1 MKIIKQVTAVAAVAA
16 ALGTVSANAGTEPDH
31 CYDFS
36 NMVEDRSFTV
46 GDTIETDFATIN
58 IRPYYVNGEPATA
71 DVRGAERASSQIA
84 GGTAPELQVK
94 LVALNVVPRKPVS
107 AVSTRIAQNI
117 SSDGGFAESGIGVNR
132 KARKSDKG
140 FAGMDGAVI
149 GTNAAGKARITAD
162 ISPTGG
168 GNWHSGTLTFEA
180 VQGSIESI
188 RLGGHTWNI
197 DNMCFRY

>member
-1 MKIIKQVTAVAAVAA
+1 MKMIKQVTAVAAVAA
-16 ALGTVSANAGTEPDH
+16 TLGAVSANAGTVADH

-36 NMVEDRSFTV
+36 NMVENRSFTV

-58 IRPYYVNGEPATA
+58 IKPYFVNGEPATA
-71 DVRGAERASSQIA
+71 DVRGAERSSSQIA
-84 GGTAPELQVK
+84 GGAAPELKVK

-107 AVSTRIAQNI
+107 VVTTRIAQNMT
-117 SSDGGFAESGIGVNR
+117 SDGGFAESGIGVNR
-132 KARKSDKG
+132 KGRKSGKG

-149 GTNAAGKARITAD
+149 GNDATGKARITAD
-162 ISPTGG
+162 ITPAG
-168 GNWHSGTLTFEA
+168 GNWHSGTLTIEA

-188 RLGGHTWNI
+188 RLGGHTWHI